1 MTLTKYKQKRNFRST
16 SEPVG
21 QITKVEPELIFV
33 LHKHHAKQ
41 LHYDL
46 RLEMDGVLKSWAVPK
61 GPSLNPD
68 DKRLAVM
75 VEDHPYDYKDFE
87 GNIPK
92 GNYGA
97 GNVIIWDNGF
107 YTAIDIKQGENTE
120 KKLKAGLHK
129 GHISF
134 ILKGKK
140 LKGAFDLVKIHDSKE
155 DAWLLIK
162 KNDKYASKS
171 DILKKD
177 KSVVSS
183 STIEALNK
191 KSQKEKTPGNKKINK
206 VINAEVPDQANIV
219 PEFIKPMLAKSATK
233 IFDDEDWVFEIKFD
247 GYRTIAVINNKQV
260 GLYSRNRL
268 SFDEKFKPIQH
279 ELKKLKHSAVLDGEV
294 VVEDNT
300 GRSDFQLLQ
309 NYQKTGK
316 GDIKYYVF
324 DLLNLDGN
332 DTRSLSLLERK
343 ELLKILIDK
352 KFKNIFY
359 SEHIVKDG
367 KAFFE
372 VAVKNNYEGIIAKA
386 AGSTY
391 GTGTRSREWL
401 KIKITHKEE
410 AVIAGIT
417 EPKGSRKYFGSVLLA
432 QYKGKE
438 LKYIGNCGTGFD
450 EKTLKDLYNKFKPI
464 FRKTSPLEQKVVIRE
479 KIQWIDPLYVCQVKF
494 TERTQDGILRHPV
507 YLGLRIDKGAKEVSM
522 PIPEEII
529 EDHDIKNAKMVPG
542 TEVMS
547 NENDFDYKV
556 GKITLHLTNQK
567 KIYFPDDGIT
577 KGDIVNYYNETAEI
591 ILPYLKN
598 RPQSLNRFPNGINGP
613 SFFQKD
619 FDVDKIPSWLKT
631 TRVRSDSKSDYID
644 YLLCNDKATLLYM
657 ANLGCI
663 ELNPL
668 NSTIKNPENPD
679 WMVIDLD
686 PEKVDFRKVAETAA
700 EIRKILESIE
710 VESYCKT
717 SGSRGLHI
725 YIPLAARYDYDS
737 VKIFAKFIA
746 TTLHQQIP
754 DITSIER
761 TVSKRQNKIYLDYLQ
776 NNRSQ
781 TLAAPYSV
789 RPRPGATVSTPLEWS
804 EVNRNLS
811 PDKFTI
817 KTILKRIEKKG
828 DLWLPVLGKG
838 INLNKLIK
846 KFSD

>member
-1 MTLTKYKQKRNFRST
+1 MTLTKYKQKRNLEST
-16 SEPVG
+16 SEPSG
-21 QITKVEPELIFV
+21 KIMKAEPGLIFV
-33 LHKHHAKQ
+33 IHKHDAKQ

-68 DKRLAVM
+68 DKRLAIM

-87 GNIPK
+87 GNIPR

-107 YTAIDIKQGENTE
+107 YTPADIEQGENSE

-140 LKGAFDLVKIHDSKE
+140 LKGEFSLVRIKDSKE

-162 KNDKYASKS
+162 KNDKYASQS
-171 DILKKD
+171 DILEKD

-191 KSQKEKTPGNKKINK
+191 KSQKEIAPGNKKIKK
-206 VINAEVPDQANIV
+206 VINEETPDQANTA
-219 PEFIKPMLAKSATK
+219 PEFIKPMLAELTTRP
-233 IFDDEDWVFEIKFD
+233 FDDEDWVFEIKFD
-247 GYRTIAVINNKQV
+247 GYRTIAVIDNKQV
-260 GLYSRNRL
+260 DLYSRNKL
-268 SFDEKFKPIQH
+268 SFNEKFKPIQL
-279 ELKKLKHSAVLDGEV
+279 ELKKLTHSAVLDGEV
-294 VVEDNT
+294 VVEDKT

-316 GDIKYYVF
+316 GNIKYYVF
-324 DLLNLDGN
+324 DILNLDGN
-332 DTRSLSLLERK
+332 DTRKLSLLERK
-343 ELLKILIDK
+343 ELLKILINK
-352 KFKNIFY
+352 KFKNILF
-359 SEHIVKDG
+359 SRHIIKDG
-367 KAFFE
+367 KSFFE
-372 VAVKNNYEGIIAKA
+372 TAVKNNFEGIIAKA
-386 AGSTY
+386 AGSPY
-391 GTGTRSREWL
+391 RTGARSREWL
-401 KIKITHKEE
+401 KIKSTREEE

-417 EPKGSRKYFGSVLLA
+417 NPRGSRKYFGSILLA
-432 QYKGKE
+432 QYKGKI

-450 EKTLKDLYNKFKPI
+450 EDTLKDLYNKFKPI
-464 FRKTSPLEQKVVIRE
+464 FRATSPLDEKVVSRE
-479 KIQWIDPLYVCQVKF
+479 KIQWIDPHYVCQVKF

-507 YLGLRIDKGAKEVSM
+507 YLGLRVDKGTKEVIMSK
-522 PIPEEII
+522 PEGII
-529 EDHDIKNAKMVPG
+529 ENHNIKNEEMEPDA
-542 TEVMS
+542 EVMS

-567 KIYFPDDGIT
+567 KIYFPDDDIT
-577 KGDIVNYYNETAEI
+577 KGDIVSYYNEVAEV

-631 TRVRSDSKSDYID
+631 TRVKSDSKNDYID

-663 ELNPL
+663 ELNPW

-679 WMVIDLD
+679 WMVIDMD

-700 EIRKILESIE
+700 KIRNILESIE
-710 VESYCKT
+710 VDSYCKT

-746 TTLHQQIP
+746 TTIHQQIP
-754 DITSIER
+754 EITSIER
-761 TVSKRQNKIYLDYLQ
+761 TVSKRQKKIYLDYLQ
-776 NNRSQ
+776 NNSSQ
-781 TLAAPYSV
+781 TVAAPYSV

-811 PDKFTI
+811 PDQFTI
-817 KTILKRIEKKG
+817 KTILKRIDKKG
-828 DLWLPVLGKG
+828 DLWMPMLGKG
-838 INLNKLIK
+838 LNLNKLIK
-846 KFSD
+846 KFSE